1 MLLGVHNITQEEQE
15 RKVSIDSGLTT
26 DSSVTL
32 RSKTSQTSREQRRKK
47 HVSLNPTTLQ
57 NILPESQQPDRLN
70 AVEGGI
76 FGGIPA
82 RNKKGEKLCL
92 YLGLIDILQ
101 CYKSRFSQVTFEA
114 IFLVTSRGG

>member
-1 MLLGVHNITQEEQE
+1 MHNVTQDELE
-15 RKVSIDSGLTT
+15 RKSSSGTT

-32 RSKTSQTSREQRRKK
+32 RSKSSSRSSREQRRKK

-57 NILPESQQPDRLN
+57 NILPETQQPDRLN
-70 AVEGGI
+70 ALGEGS

-101 CYKSRFSQVTFEA
+101 CYKSKFILFKFYLDLNSLTKQR
-114 IFLVTSRGG
+114 